1 MRSAGI
7 CTLEKEAVESPVPS
21 PCNHP
26 DCFYPHSMSNRRRAY
41 PQPAYNPNLGA
52 VQSNPGTP
60 QAGGV
65 APNGFPIVNN
75 NNNNNPLSSNT
86 NAPYQAS
93 PYDQLNQGMGAMSLN
108 NNGYQQPM
116 QSQPFLQ
123 QQQQQPLQ
131 QQSVYSA
138 AQPVN
143 TNALNTNLPYG
154 AQAPGMAVGINGM
167 PSGQL
172 DVQMNALYST
182 DVMKDLP
189 PPILDLQFPP
199 PPINLP
205 ASATVTSSPE
215 SNVQPDFIRST
226 LNVVPSSSSLL
237 KKSKLPFALV
247 IRPYLSLTDEES
259 PVPII
264 NDGIITRCRR
274 CRSYLNPFVEI
285 RQDGLK
291 WKCNFCALLNDLPA
305 ALKSNSLLNR
315 YELNYGVTEFM
326 ATPEYMVRAPQ
337 SLNLVFLLDVT
348 RNTIQNGLLATTV
361 RTILDSLD
369 RIPNDQ
375 GRTNVCFIGV
385 DKRLSYFSIPPDSD
399 SSKDIS
405 MMVVAP
411 PTDDDDI
418 IIPSP
423 DDLMVNLKYCRN
435 NIEKL
440 LSNFSSYF
448 MSNQSTDLD
457 LGNAL
462 RSGHSLLEKIG
473 GKMIVVSST
482 MPNIGKGK
490 LTVRDEV
497 SVAGKSKEST
507 ALLTANNSFYKSFAI
522 DCNKSQI
529 TVDMFLASS
538 TYQDVATL
546 SNLTKFTAGQ
556 THFYPAWNA
565 SNLEDITKFS
575 KEFSNHLSMEIALE
589 AVMRIRCSDGLKGN
603 AYFGNFF
610 SRSSDLL
617 SFPSFPRDQ
626 SYVVEIGIDND
637 VRRSVVYFQTA
648 VLHTTCHGDRR
659 IRVLTLALPTSKDLT
674 SVYASAD
681 QLAITN
687 YFAHIAVD
695 KTLTSSL
702 DSARDYLNKSIL
714 DILLL
719 YKKEIVAGNV
729 GSSSPL
735 QLSTN
740 LRMLP
745 LLVQS
750 LIKHIAFRNGIVPSD
765 HRAAAINKIGSLPL
779 PELIQY
785 IYPSIYSLHDMPDEC
800 GLPYEGEDDYEDIIP
815 KIHGETILPECI
827 NATFNY
833 LQKYGLYLIQ
843 TNNEL
848 FLYIGGDSVEQL
860 LLDVFGLSTIGE
872 ILTGK
877 HELPEL
883 DNEFNIRVRN
893 IINKIRE
900 GKGSIRYEN
909 LYIVVGPSSNERAI
923 GGGNEMSRDLIAL
936 RMWCMSALV
945 EDRSNNVLGY
955 KEFLGQLKNK
965 MNS

>member
-1 MRSAGI
+1 
-7 CTLEKEAVESPVPS
+7 
-21 PCNHP
+21 
-26 DCFYPHSMSNRRRAY
+26 MSNRRRAY
-41 PQPAYNPNLGA
+41 PQPAYNPSLSAASTPISTPLQGA
-52 VQSNPGTP
+52 
-60 QAGGV
+60 GV
-65 APNGFPIVNN
+65 ANTFQQVN
-75 NNNNNPLSSNT
+75 
-86 NAPYQAS
+86 AS
-93 PYDQLNQGMGAMSLN
+93 PYDQLNQGMQSMSLN
-108 NNGYQQPM
+108 TNNSQSFDSPYGGYS
-116 QSQPFLQ
+116 QSQPQLQ
-123 QQQQQPLQ
+123 SQSQLQSQQMNQSISQSNYGNQQPNM
-131 QQSVYSA
+131 SI
-138 AQPVN
+138 
-143 TNALNTNLPYG
+143 
-154 AQAPGMAVGINGM
+154 GINGL
-167 PSGQL
+167 PNGQL
-172 DVQMNALYST
+172 DVPMNTLYST
-182 DVMKDLP
+182 DLLKDLP
-189 PPILDLQFPP
+189 PPIIDLQFPP

-205 ASATVTSSPE
+205 QNSTFTSSTE
-215 SNVQPDFIRST
+215 SNVQPEFIRST
-226 LNVVPSSSSLL
+226 LNVVPNSNSLL

-259 PVPII
+259 PVPVI

-285 RQDGLK
+285 RQDGQK

-305 ALKSNSLLNR
+305 SLKSNSIQNR
-315 YELNYGVTEFM
+315 YELNYGVTEFL

-337 SLNLVFLLDVT
+337 SLNLVFILDVT
-348 RNTIQNGLLATTV
+348 KNTISNGLLATSI

-375 GRTNVCFIGV
+375 GRANVCFIGV
-385 DKRLSYFSIPPDSD
+385 DKRLSYFSIPQDNEIN
-399 SSKDIS
+399 KEIS

-411 PTDDDDI
+411 TDDEDI

-423 DDLMVNLKYCRN
+423 DSLMVNLKSCRN
-435 NIEKL
+435 NIENL
-440 LSNFSSYF
+440 LNNFSSYF
-448 MSNQSTDLD
+448 INNQSIDFD

-462 RSGHSLLEKIG
+462 KSGHSLLEKIG

-490 LTVRDEV
+490 LTVRDERSV
-497 SVAGKSKEST
+497 SGKTKEST
-507 ALLTANNSFYKSFAI
+507 SLLTANNSFYKSFAI

-565 SNLEDITKFS
+565 INLEDITKFS

-589 AVMRIRCSDGLKGN
+589 AVMRVRCSDGLKGN

-610 SRSSDLL
+610 SRSTDLL

-626 SYVVEIGIDND
+626 SYVVEISIDND
-637 VRRSVVYFQTA
+637 IRRSVVYFQTA
-648 VLHTTCHGDRR
+648 VLHTTSHGDRR

-674 SVYASAD
+674 NIYASAD

-687 YFAHIAVD
+687 YFAQIAID
-695 KTLTSSL
+695 KTLTNSL
-702 DSARDYLNKSIL
+702 DNAREYLNKSIL
-714 DILLL
+714 EILLL

-735 QLSTN
+735 QISTN

-745 LLVQS
+745 LLIQS

-785 IYPSIYSLHDMPDEC
+785 IYPSVYSLHDMTDEC
-800 GLPYEGEDDYEDIIP
+800 GLPFEGEDNFEEIIP
-815 KIHGETILPECI
+815 KIHGEIILPECI
-827 NATFNY
+827 NSTFNY
-833 LQKYGLYLIQ
+833 LEKYGLYLIQ
-843 TNNEL
+843 TNNEI
-848 FLYIGGDSVEQL
+848 FLYVGGDSVEQL
-860 LLDVFGLSTIGE
+860 LIDVFGVSNITE
-872 ILTGK
+872 VKTGK

-900 GKGSIRYEN
+900 GKGSVRYEN
-909 LYIVVGPSSNERAI
+909 LYIVIGPSSNERAM
-923 GGGNEMSRDLIAL
+923 GDMGRDLIAL
-936 RMWCMSALV
+936 RMWCMSGLV
-945 EDRSNNVLGY
+945 EDRSNNVQAY
-955 KEFLGQLKNK
+955 KEYLGQLKDKINQ
-965 MNS
+965 